1 MGFDVAAKTM
11 TFEYDFL
18 RPKLIKAINFTMRSD
33 NKLRELVNELIR
45 EHEVPL

>member
-1 MGFDVAAKTM
+1 MSFDVTAKTM

-18 RPKLIKAINFTMRSD
+18 RPKLIETINFTMRPD
-33 NKLRELVNELIR
+33 NKLGELVNELIR